1 MADAFS
7 RLIELTEKYLAP
19 VDGRGSE
26 LWSARHPGSRAAIR
40 ESIKSTF
47 NGWSGDDIETVLDL
61 EHPPRPFARSVSVS
75 HTHDFGGWLAIT
87 RPAQIG
93 WDIELKTRIKDH
105 IIERV
110 CAKDELSSVPLK
122 PLLWPAKE
130 AFFKALEDEQPEVI
144 HQVTITDWKA
154 LIPGVW
160 SFRGLGP
167 RNGEGLV
174 LDLEPWLL
182 ASCLIR

>member
-1 MADAFS
+1 MANAFS

-26 LWSARHPGSRAAIR
+26 LWSARHQGSRGAIR
-40 ESIKSTF
+40 ESIKSAF
-47 NGWSGDDIETVLDL
+47 SDWSRDDSETLLDL
-61 EHPPRPFARSVSVS
+61 EHPPRPFKRSVSVS
-75 HTHDFGGWLAIT
+75 HTHDFGGWMAIT

-93 WDIELKTRIKDH
+93 WDIELKARIKDQV
-105 IIERV
+105 IERV
-110 CAKDELSSVPLK
+110 CAKDELKYAPLK
-122 PLLWPAKE
+122 SLLWPAKE

-144 HQVTITDWKA
+144 NQVTITDWKA
-154 LIPGVW
+154 LTPGLW

-174 LDLEPWLL
+174 LDVEPWLL